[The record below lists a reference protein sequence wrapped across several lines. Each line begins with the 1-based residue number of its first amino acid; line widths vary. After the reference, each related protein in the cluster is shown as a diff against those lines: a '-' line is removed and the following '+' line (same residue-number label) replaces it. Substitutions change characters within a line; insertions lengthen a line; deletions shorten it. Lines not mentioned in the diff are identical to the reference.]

1 MDTFEQFLN
10 KQYKTM
16 KCFGVDGAE
25 AAVMGVNAVIRR
37 AAAPGADEC
46 VIGMPHHR
54 GRLNVLTNV
63 VAKTLVQMFAEF
75 DGTHHDFD
83 SIVERSEPDDWPF
96 AGDVKHHFGT
106 SYVRP
111 FLNGKSATVTP
122 EANPL
127 HLETVNTVA
136 LGRARAKQHYLGSTP
151 ETRKHVTPV
160 LLHGDASFAGQSVFC
175 EGMQLAHVQECFG
188 VEGTPPRSSRTRT
201 AALGTAADVGCAG
214 SSGKTGGVQL
224 ALPPSGGCF
233 GALGVAVGEQ
243 RSPPPSGGFHATAST
258 STWALGRSADVR
270 CAGSSG
276 RTGGDQH
283 APPPS
288 GGCFGAPGATGG
300 ELRSPPPSGGY
311 HAKASS
317 SAQASR
323 GSTMSYNIKELWY
336 WQGLVRSIP
345 GRTVEEIIDG
355 LADLDVMS
363 DEPPSDLAL
372 LRTVANHCT

>member
-63 VAKTLVQMFAEF
+63 VAKPLAQMFAEF
-75 DGTHHDFD
+75 DGAHHDFD
-83 SIVERSEPDDWPF
+83 STVERSERDDWPF

-160 LLHGDASFAGQSVFC
+160 LLHGDVFC
-175 EGMQLAHVQECFG
+175 
-188 VEGTPPRSSRTRT
+188 S
-201 AALGTAADVGCAG
+201 DG
-214 SSGKTGGVQL
+214 S
-224 ALPPSGGCF
+224 
-233 GALGVAVGEQ
+233 
-243 RSPPPSGGFHATAST
+243 
-258 STWALGRSADVR
+258 
-270 CAGSSG
+270 
-276 RTGGDQH
+276 
-283 APPPS
+283 
-288 GGCFGAPGATGG
+288 
-300 ELRSPPPSGGY
+300 
-311 HAKASS
+311 
-317 SAQASR
+317 
-323 GSTMSYNIKELWY
+323 
-336 WQGLVRSIP
+336 
-345 GRTVEEIIDG
+345 
-355 LADLDVMS
+355 
-363 DEPPSDLAL
+363 
-372 LRTVANHCT
+372 

>member
-1 MDTFEQFLN
+1 
-10 KQYKTM
+10 
-16 KCFGVDGAE
+16 
-25 AAVMGVNAVIRR
+25 
-37 AAAPGADEC
+37 
-46 VIGMPHHR
+46 
-54 GRLNVLTNV
+54 
-63 VAKTLVQMFAEF
+63 MFAEF

-201 AALGTAADVGCAG
+201 AALGTAADVGCAR

-233 GALGVAVGEQ
+233 GALGVT
-243 RSPPPSGGFHATAST
+243 GGSSVVRHLPVAST
-258 STWALGRSADVR
+258 QRHRRLLGHWGGLLTSDARVPPEEPGGISMLRHPLVAALVPLGQPGGSYAVRHPLVATTQRHHRLRRLREGLRCRITSRNYGIGRVSCGPSQDAQWRRLLMAWRTWMLWMASQKKNFSACRLSWRMLLGV
-270 CAGSSG
+270 
-276 RTGGDQH
+276 
-283 APPPS
+283 
-288 GGCFGAPGATGG
+288 
-300 ELRSPPPSGGY
+300 
-311 HAKASS
+311 
-317 SAQASR
+317 
-323 GSTMSYNIKELWY
+323 
-336 WQGLVRSIP
+336 
-345 GRTVEEIIDG
+345 
-355 LADLDVMS
+355 
-363 DEPPSDLAL
+363 
-372 LRTVANHCT
+372 